1 MKQFRIMLFA
11 FLALVA
17 VAGVA
22 AQTRVTLTVV
32 ASEGP
37 AQIIL
42 NGRLLGTANPTFT
55 ASVTP
60 GTYELIVR
68 KAGLPEFKQTIVIGS
83 AGLTVNATFGTSS
96 GPGTPPPVTPPASN
110 YTLTVQ
116 SNITGADVYIN
127 GVLAGRTPFSGLF
140 PAGSYTVVVKSAGYK
155 DFTQGIRI
163 SGNAVINA
171 ILAGGS
177 MLQVNANVSGAEVY
191 LNGSLAGTTPYTA
204 SLPDGNYTVT
214 VRAPGYNDF
223 TQTVNLRGSATVNA
237 TLNPAMVPLN
247 LGNLFPG
254 AEIFLNGLKVGA
266 APSSG
271 PFITQV
277 APGTYTLT
285 IRAAGFVEFS
295 IQITVGPS
303 GYNYTPVLQ
312 PLMAKY
318 TFNLPSAMLN
328 PSYTRNPWSQ
338 IRLYIDD
345 KPQKDFKGELPAGQH
360 TIKVIS
366 GAFQIVFTHDFVAG
380 KSYVLEPF
388 MGITVKD

>member
-1 MKQFRIMLFA
+1 MKQLRIVLVA
-11 FLALVA
+11 LLALLA
-17 VAGVA
+17 ITGAS
-22 AQTRVTLTVV
+22 AQSRVTLTVV

-37 AQIIL
+37 AQVIL
-42 NGRLLGTANPTFT
+42 NGRLLGTANPSFS

-68 KAGLPEFKQTIVIGS
+68 KAGLPEFKQTIVVGS
-83 AGLTVNATFGTSS
+83 AGLTVNATFGSTVIV
-96 GPGTPPPVTPPASN
+96 TPPPASAN
-110 YTLTVQ
+110 HKLTVQ
-116 SNITGADVYIN
+116 SNVVGADVYIN
-127 GVLAGRTPFSGLF
+127 GVLAGKAPFTGQV
-140 PAGSYTVVVKSAGYK
+140 PAGSYTIVVKAPGYK
-155 DFTQGIRI
+155 DFTQGVRI
-163 SGNAVINA
+163 SGDAVINA
-171 ILAGGS
+171 ILEGGS
-177 MLQVNANVSGAEVY
+177 VLQVNANVPGAQVY
-191 LNGSLAGTTPYTA
+191 LNGSLVGTVPYSA
-204 SLPDGNYTVT
+204 SMPGGTYTV
-214 VRAPGYNDF
+214 VVKAPGYSDF
-223 TQTVNLRGSATVNA
+223 TQTIVLRDSAVVSAT
-237 TLNPAMVPLN
+237 LSPSMVQLN

-254 AEIFLNGLKVGA
+254 AEIFLNGLKVGV

-285 IRAAGFVEFS
+285 IRAAGFLEFTV
-295 IQITVGPS
+295 QITVGPS
-303 GYNYTPVLQ
+303 GYSYTPVLQ

-318 TFNLPSAMLN
+318 TFNLPEAMLN

-345 KPQKDFKGELPAGQH
+345 KPQKTYQGELTAGKH